1 MANPLKPP
9 TCTMFRTFL
18 RPSTP
23 PHAILKIFWNHLF
36 QRHCTI
42 LTWLSIW
49 SVHGGGT
56 VESIPC
62 HFKILLAPRGEGPG
76 KGAIF
81 GDLSTLTLNLT
92 QPRKRLGTHLR
103 SDMSSCH
110 LSDLMQ
116 VVNSMYQ
123 APSLTCLS
131 TSQDQNW
138 PSQLWDA
145 ISVL

>member
-1 MANPLKPP
+1 ME
-9 TCTMFRTFL
+9 
-18 RPSTP
+18 
-23 PHAILKIFWNHLF
+23 
-36 QRHCTI
+36 
-42 LTWLSIW
+42 
-49 SVHGGGT
+49 SV
-56 VESIPC
+56 PC

-116 VVNSMYQ
+116 VVNSVPGPVLDMFIHLPRSKLALSIVGCNFGTLTYFQ
-123 APSLTCLS
+123 KPKGAP
-131 TSQDQNW
+131 QKANFQ
-138 PSQLWDA
+138 P
-145 ISVL
+145 